1 MNLMGIRIW
10 FKTLAINLNTE
21 KMKKIYWLFVML
33 LTVGFGACTAE
44 VDEILF
50 QDKNASISF
59 IEETYEID
67 EDVDAYQSFEVA
79 YHSTSPEALTV
90 DFDFVSEG
98 IANPA
103 IEGLDF
109 ELLNPSKSLT
119 FGKGSYKNAIRIKV
133 IGNDSVDA
141 NRQIK
146 IKLISNSLD
155 LSLGFAE
162 GVKSEILITIL
173 NNDIEI
179 DESHPLAQL
188 FGFYTEDDY
197 DMTTEGNP
205 LDPNSGNSVTILSDP
220 EDETQ
225 VLIMNLWGIGEDVAM
240 KASVDLETMSM
251 NILAGQVM
259 FTHDTYGA
267 CKAVRYDQNT
277 GDFDPSGAIACVI
290 GEDGNINTEIWA
302 PMVEAGYF
310 GVYQTIFRKK

>member
-1 MNLMGIRIW
+1 
-10 FKTLAINLNTE
+10 
-21 KMKKIYWLFVML
+21 MKKIYWLFLVL
-33 LTVGFGACTAE
+33 LTLGFGACTAE

-59 IEETYEID
+59 LEETYEID
-67 EDVDAYQSFEVA
+67 EDIEAYQSFEVA
-79 YHSTSPEALTV
+79 YHSTSPEAVTV
-90 DFDFVSEG
+90 DFDFVTEG

-103 IEGLDF
+103 IEGVDF
-109 ELLNPSKSLT
+109 ELLNPSKSLV
-119 FGKGSYKNAIRIKV
+119 FGENSYKNAIRIKV

-146 IKLISNSLD
+146 IKLKSSSTDIL
-155 LSLGFAE
+155 LGLAN
-162 GVKSEILITIL
+162 GLKSEILITIL
-173 NNDIEI
+173 NNDIEV

-197 DMTTEGNP
+197 DLLTEGAP
-205 LDPNSGNSVTILSDP
+205 LDPNSGNTVTILPDP

-225 VLIMNLWGIGEDVAM
+225 ILLMNFWGIGEDVEI

-251 NILAGQVM
+251 SILPGQAM
-259 FTHDTYGA
+259 FTHETYGV
-267 CKAVRYDQNT
+267 CKAVAYNQTTEAWDWALPISC
-277 GDFDPSGAIACVI
+277 GIS
-290 GEDGNINTEIWA
+290 EDGNITTGVWA